1 MFTVN
6 SPFFEMNSL
15 VPSSGST
22 RKNFSETSGMRPA
35 EAASSEITGT
45 LPPIFAA
52 NGFTDVTVYPDVGAI
67 RPTLPQFVVAAITGR
82 RA

>member
-1 MFTVN
+1 MLTVN

-22 RKNFSETSGMRPA
+22 RKNLSDTSGMRPA

-45 LPPIFAA
+45 LPSIFARPA
-52 NGFTDVTVYPDVGAI
+52 RMIFSAASSASVTGVRSPLA
-67 RPTLPQFVVAAITGR
+67 LAEKSVA
-82 RA
+82 